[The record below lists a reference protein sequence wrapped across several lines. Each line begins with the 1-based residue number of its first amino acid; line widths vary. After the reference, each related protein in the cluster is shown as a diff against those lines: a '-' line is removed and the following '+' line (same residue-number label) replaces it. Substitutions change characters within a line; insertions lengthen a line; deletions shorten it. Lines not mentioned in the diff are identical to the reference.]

1 MSSLPLTTSVMVPS
15 ALAASGS
22 NPSESV
28 LVQQLQAEVL
38 RLSSALQL
46 QQQQLQQMQQ
56 QQFVANPQPQEVASV
71 IANLP
76 TATNAVVHCAHA
88 ASGSNPTLAKAH
100 QAIASTYAPPAS
112 TVKGAA
118 LGAPLGINL
127 SQASL
132 AGTPCVYSTRRV
144 TGSELFPRQ
153 VLPPVVPPLPLPLVQ
168 QGVQHSRPSS
178 CHHKS
183 SCRSVDPS
191 SSGSSS
197 DSSSLAPVDFAR
209 QEEKT
214 IMVKSLTDLVFPH
227 PPVNAGEAR
236 GYVNQVFMAIGKLQK
251 TPGNELYLWAQE
263 CLTSTEEELQAD
275 PRYPRTDREVASKL
289 LGTCKGG
296 TCSARCHAGARCC
309 VEYLNIFS
317 WSVTSLACLAKGI
330 CCPLRSPVTL

>member
-1 MSSLPLTTSVMVPS
+1 MVSGSQSSNVAAQNAVASLPQSSHHPGVSPVPVVAIPQFAELVPVSSLPLTTSVMVPS

-56 QQFVANPQPQEVASV
+56 QQQQFVANPQPQEVDSV

-112 TVKGAA
+112 TAKGAA

-132 AGTPCVYSTRRV
+132 AGTPCGNSTRRA
-144 TGSELFPRQ
+144 TGSEPFPRQ
-153 VLPPVVPPLPLPLVQ
+153 MLPPAVPPLLLPLVQ
-168 QGVQHSRPSS
+168 QGVQHSTPSYYHILS
-178 CHHKS
+178 PQK
-183 SCRSVDPS
+183 
-191 SSGSSS
+191 
-197 DSSSLAPVDFAR
+197 
-209 QEEKT
+209 
-214 IMVKSLTDLVFPH
+214 
-227 PPVNAGEAR
+227 
-236 GYVNQVFMAIGKLQK
+236 FM
-251 TPGNELYLWAQE
+251 
-263 CLTSTEEELQAD
+263 
-275 PRYPRTDREVASKL
+275 
-289 LGTCKGG
+289 
-296 TCSARCHAGARCC
+296 
-309 VEYLNIFS
+309 
-317 WSVTSLACLAKGI
+317 
-330 CCPLRSPVTL
+330 